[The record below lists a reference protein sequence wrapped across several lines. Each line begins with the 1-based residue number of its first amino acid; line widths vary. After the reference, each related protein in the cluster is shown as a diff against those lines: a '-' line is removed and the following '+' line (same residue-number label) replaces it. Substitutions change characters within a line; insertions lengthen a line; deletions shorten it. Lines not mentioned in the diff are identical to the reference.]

1 MSEKPHQSTLVNVL
15 GTALATS
22 LASGV
27 VGASENPFILKDLD
41 RGYQQVAEADK
52 EKKEMACGE
61 GKCGAQM
68 MKNPEMKC
76 GAGMQELM
84 KQQEAQKQKA
94 MEGKCAGM
102 TPQDMAAPAQES
114 KTN

>member
-1 MSEKPHQSTLVNVL
+1 MSEKFKNSPLANVL
-15 GTALATS
+15 GTALVTS
-22 LASGV
+22 MTAGTAA
-27 VGASENPFILKDLD
+27 ASENPFVLKDLD
-41 RGYQQVAEADK
+41 SGYQQLAEVEK
-52 EKKEMACGE
+52 QKKEMTCGE

-84 KQQEAQKQKA
+84 KQQAQKQKA

-102 TPQDMAAPAQES
+102 TQQNPTPGAPES
-114 KTN
+114 KKN